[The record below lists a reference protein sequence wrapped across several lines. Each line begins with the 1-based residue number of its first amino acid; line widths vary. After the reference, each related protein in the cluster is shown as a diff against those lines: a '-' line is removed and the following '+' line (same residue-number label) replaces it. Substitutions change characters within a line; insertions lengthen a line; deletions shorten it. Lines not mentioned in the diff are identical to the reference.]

1 MCGYVAIF
9 RNNKSEIPYSLGED
23 LIHHRGPD
31 DKSILIKDNYV
42 LGFWRLSIVDV
53 DKGRQPMEDEA
64 SGLKILFNGEVYN
77 YKEIRKELIRRK
89 HKFSSES
96 DTEVIL
102 KAFIEWGTDCF
113 NMFEGMFSICLIDSK
128 KEEIVLVRDSVGIKP
143 LYYSFSGQDLI
154 IASEQKAILKT
165 VDLNAEVNLD
175 ALDDYLLYQ
184 SVLGEQTLFK
194 NISKI
199 QRGEILTFHL
209 RTQEV
214 ISSSRIIPENK
225 KLNFD
230 SYEEYKSYI
239 KKEITRQT
247 IDALD
252 TDLDLTFQLS
262 GGIDSNLMMSIA
274 SHYFPEKKK
283 YTVSSSVK
291 NNFDDDELIYI
302 KKSVDYFKAE
312 HEIVEIGEENFFN
325 YLEESIE
332 YLDEPVGDPG
342 VVAQFI
348 VNEKISEFSKIGIA
362 GQGADELY
370 FGYMRNFLAYISS
383 LDESDLFNS
392 EFFVGWESYLD
403 AFKTGNSISPEFA
416 YFNKM
421 TRFNTYEGCDKDI
434 RTLQEKI
441 SKKNLKDFKDIFD
454 QSPDL
459 NSFMV
464 NTEID
469 LQLQA
474 LLQMEDRASMRY
486 SVETRVPLC
495 TISLL
500 SSAFLGPID
509 WKFRNDTPKG
519 ILRDAFSDI
528 LPSHILERKKKVGR
542 PIPLKDWLQ
551 NTSQGKDYLN
561 LLHRN
566 KEFINSLF
574 SANILDYA
582 LNHPNIYDRTTWALL
597 SIILWS
603 KKYNV
608 SF

>member
-9 RNNKSEIPYSLGED
+9 RNDNTEIPYHLGED

-31 DKSILIKDNYV
+31 DKSILIKENYV
-42 LGFWRLSIVDV
+42 LGFWRLSIVDI
-53 DKGRQPMEDEA
+53 DKGRQPMEDPV
-64 SGLKILFNGEVYN
+64 SGLTILFNGEIYN
-77 YKEIRKELIRRK
+77 YKEIRKELISRK
-89 HKFSSES
+89 HSFASQS

-102 KAFIEWGTDCF
+102 RSFVEWGKDCF
-113 NMFEGMFSICLIDSK
+113 KMFEGMFSICLIDSRK
-128 KEEIVLVRDSVGIKP
+128 DELILVRDSIGIKP

-165 VDLNAEVNLD
+165 VDINAQINLD
-175 ALDDYLLYQ
+175 SLDDYLLYQ
-184 SVLGEQTLFK
+184 SVLGKNTLFK
-194 NISKI
+194 DISKI
-199 QRGEILTFHL
+199 QRGEILTLDL
-209 RTQEV
+209 RTQKT
-214 ISSSRIIPENK
+214 ISTSRIVPESKNLSIESYDDYK
-225 KLNFD
+225 K
-230 SYEEYKSYI
+230 YI
-239 KKEITRQT
+239 KEEITKQT

-274 SHYFPEKKK
+274 SHHFPEKKK
-283 YTVSSSVK
+283 YSVSSSVK
-291 NNFDDDELIYI
+291 GNFDDDELTYI
-302 KKSVDYFKAE
+302 KKSVEHFKTE
-312 HEIVEIGEENFFN
+312 HEIVEIGEENFFD

-332 YLDEPVGDPG
+332 FLDEPVGDPG

-370 FGYMRNFLAYISS
+370 FGYMRNFLTYIAS
-383 LDESDLFNS
+383 LKDNSLLDS
-392 EFFVGWESYLD
+392 EFFHGWEDYLQG
-403 AFKTGNSISPEFA
+403 FKSSNLGSLEFA
-416 YFNKM
+416 YFNKL
-421 TRFNTYEGCDKDI
+421 TRFNVYEGCEQDI
-434 RTLQEKI
+434 KALNTKI
-441 SKKNLKDFKDIFD
+441 SNKNLEDFHKI
-454 QSPDL
+454 SENSLDL

-464 NTEID
+464 NSEID

-500 SSAFLGPID
+500 SSAFLGVID
-509 WKFRNDTPKG
+509 WKFKNDTPKG

-528 LPSHILERKKKVGR
+528 LPKHILERKKKVGR
-542 PIPLKDWLQ
+542 PIPLKDWLH
-551 NTSQGKDYLN
+551 NTSKGKDYLN
-561 LLHRN
+561 LLHKN

-582 LNHPNIYDRTTWALL
+582 LNHPSKYDRTLWALL
-597 SIILWS
+597 SITLWS

-608 SF
+608 SY

>member
-383 LDESDLFNS
+383 LDESERFNS
-392 EFFVGWESYLD
+392 EFFVG
-403 AFKTGNSISPEFA
+403 
-416 YFNKM
+416 
-421 TRFNTYEGCDKDI
+421 CD
-434 RTLQEKI
+434 
-441 SKKNLKDFKDIFD
+441 
-454 QSPDL
+454 
-459 NSFMV
+459 
-464 NTEID
+464 
-469 LQLQA
+469 
-474 LLQMEDRASMRY
+474 Y
-486 SVETRVPLC
+486 
-495 TISLL
+495 
-500 SSAFLGPID
+500 
-509 WKFRNDTPKG
+509 
-519 ILRDAFSDI
+519 
-528 LPSHILERKKKVGR
+528 PS
-542 PIPLKDWLQ
+542 
-551 NTSQGKDYLN
+551 
-561 LLHRN
+561 
-566 KEFINSLF
+566 
-574 SANILDYA
+574 
-582 LNHPNIYDRTTWALL
+582 
-597 SIILWS
+597 
-603 KKYNV
+603 
-608 SF
+608 